1 MFNNTIIGIESQNLI
16 TSTDRIPFSNPTQA
30 QCKLR
35 SRQAKLNL
43 RVEELMIDFG
53 SRTGEKGRGEGKR
66 EREQAREQARYYD
79 KKTERAHTNTRKQG
93 ASLKVSKIS
102 RPRARSRVQS
112 RMRSRVGRRK
122 G

>member
-43 RVEELMIDFG
+43 RVEELIIDFG
-53 SRTGEKGRGEGKR
+53 SRTGERGGGAEGGKER
-66 EREQAREQARYYD
+66 ERERASERTSEILRQSAPTRTQESREQD
-79 KKTERAHTNTRKQG
+79 
-93 ASLKVSKIS
+93 
-102 RPRARSRVQS
+102 
-112 RMRSRVGRRK
+112 
-122 G
+122 